1 VTCREFT
8 ERLADHLDG
17 TLPQRSDRAERRHAA
32 RCRSCRHY
40 RAHYRTTVNAV
51 RALAEWDAVET
62 DEVVDFLRLLSE
74 PAKTGALRI
83 NRIGPGPVPEPA

>member
-17 TLPQRSDRAERRHAA
+17 TLPRRSDRAARRHVA

-40 RAHYRTTVNAV
+40 RAHYRATVNAV
-51 RALAEWDAVET
+51 HALAEWDAVEAES
-62 DEVVDFLRLLSE
+62 DEAVDLSRLLF
-74 PAKTGALRI
+74 ALAARS
-83 NRIGPGPVPEPA
+83 VH